1 MAKKKYVDYEGLR
14 YYNEKLQEII
24 DAKAGGAD
32 VSNQLAALN
41 TKIDNTKQ
49 TLETSIGTTNT
60 NLSNLQSSV
69 GVSISALQ
77 SKDTQHETAI
87 SALQTKDGQHDTAIS
102 NLQGKDTTHDTQIAS
117 LVNKDTELG
126 TSISALQTKDGQHDS
141 AIANLSSIKA
151 DKTEVTR
158 EIATAVAGVTQFD
171 YLKVDELP
179 EEGVKGVIYLVLNE
193 QGSEGD
199 IYQEWIWIE
208 SEEKFETLGFTNNI
222 DLSNYVTFE
231 DTISNS
237 DIDSLFV
244 KKFGLLFNYLD
255 IKSGSDYSFGINQ
268 EVEFPEELW
277 TDDGSYYTPK
287 SDFFKASF
295 TLNETT
301 VEIPYQNVSV
311 NKNNRMLIFNAPQ
324 ELINLLTQNGGTFV
338 GMTSL
343 IQVNSDIFTL
353 NGVGNKERTLEFV
366 YGDTVDGSA
375 YPFEVLFKYGT
386 HNETFNS
393 PNVGIANENIE
404 FNSEFFNEDEQV
416 YIPKTEDFNVV
427 MKLNETSVT
436 IPNTNCF
443 IDKENHEFYYR
454 VTQELNDLITSNNGS
469 LLGITFDITVPANVI
484 TQNGHPS
491 ASKHIE
497 FVYGETLDG
506 SEYPSDKV
514 LIDLTSPDTRAEG
527 TWYVISNMKETAQK
541 MEDYYQGGTGEI
553 PVTLKVDNDNTYD
566 LTFASSEEGGP
577 KATENIRYNGT
588 EYKVFTTWDVSDEE
602 VSIILQENE

>member
-69 GVSISALQ
+69 DVSISALQ

-87 SALQTKDGQHDTAIS
+87 SALQTKDGQQDTAIS

-179 EEGVKGVIYLVLNE
+179 EEGVKGVIYLVLSE

-244 KKFGLLFNYLD
+244 RSFNL
-255 IKSGSDYSFGINQ
+255 
-268 EVEFPEELW
+268 
-277 TDDGSYYTPK
+277 
-287 SDFFKASF
+287 
-295 TLNETT
+295 
-301 VEIPYQNVSV
+301 
-311 NKNNRMLIFNAPQ
+311 
-324 ELINLLTQNGGTFV
+324 
-338 GMTSL
+338 
-343 IQVNSDIFTL
+343 
-353 NGVGNKERTLEFV
+353 
-366 YGDTVDGSA
+366 
-375 YPFEVLFKYGT
+375 LFKYST
-386 HNETFNS
+386 INQTFNEY
-393 PNVGIANENIE
+393 NMALDGDNFE
-404 FNSEFFNEDEQV
+404 FNEDYFTKYGENNF
-416 YIPKTEDFNVV
+416 IPSSNEFILKASLLGTE
-427 MKLNETSVT
+427 VT
-436 IPNTNCF
+436 IPNDHCTIAHEGNF
-443 IDKENHEFYYR
+443 YNLYYVSEELQALIAENG
-454 VTQELNDLITSNNGS
+454 GS
-469 LLGITFDITVPANVI
+469 LMGMIIDLTFPAGCVLLNGVPNAARHAVF
-484 TQNGHPS
+484 T
-491 ASKHIE
+491 
-497 FVYGETLDG
+497 YGEEIDG
-506 SEYPSDKV
+506 HEYPSDNV

-577 KATENIRYNGT
+577 KATENIQYNGT
-588 EYKVFTTWDVSDEE
+588 EYKVFTTWDVSNEE